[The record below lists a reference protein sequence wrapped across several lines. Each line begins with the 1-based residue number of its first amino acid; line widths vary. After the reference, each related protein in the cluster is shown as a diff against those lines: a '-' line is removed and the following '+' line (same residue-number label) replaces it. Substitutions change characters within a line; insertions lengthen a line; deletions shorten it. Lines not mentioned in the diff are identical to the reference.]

1 MAPFTDS
8 RTATEILPG
17 PGEWQGH
24 ASHRQPCP
32 RRQMMSS
39 TLIRLRR
46 TDSDQRA
53 MCAHGKSFKC
63 QAECSGS
70 GRIEPPG
77 LVYVRSAGSSFS
89 SVRIQK
95 NVSSRK
101 FRPRRSVIGSARCMS
116 LLPKKSPPGK
126 VNVRTSTVPRPRTVT
141 RLQRL
146 PSLASVAAFP
156 IPAQPAHTVIFENVR
171 ELGVS
176 AHTMFTC
183 SNTCA
188 DRTRPS
194 IGIARALL
202 VGAPLA
208 S

>member
-1 MAPFTDS
+1 
-8 RTATEILPG
+8 
-17 PGEWQGH
+17 
-24 ASHRQPCP
+24 
-32 RRQMMSS
+32 MSS

-77 LVYVRSAGSSFS
+77 LVCVRSAGSSFS

-116 LLPKKSPPGK
+116 LLPKSECLCFD
-126 VNVRTSTVPRPRTVT
+126 RATVPGPLRGCSGFRFSCIVGDFQYHVRVPRKTGWTGIVSSAAMRVFSIFQSNLFCWT
-141 RLQRL
+141 SKRSQLLLEVR
-146 PSLASVAAFP
+146 SV
-156 IPAQPAHTVIFENVR
+156 
-171 ELGVS
+171 
-176 AHTMFTC
+176 
-183 SNTCA
+183 
-188 DRTRPS
+188 D
-194 IGIARALL
+194 
-202 VGAPLA
+202 
-208 S
+208 